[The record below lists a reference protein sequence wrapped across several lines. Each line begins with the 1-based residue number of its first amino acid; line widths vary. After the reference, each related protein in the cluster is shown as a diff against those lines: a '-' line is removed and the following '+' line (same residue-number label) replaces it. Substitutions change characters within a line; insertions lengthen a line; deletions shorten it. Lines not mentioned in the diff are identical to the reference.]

1 MCARVR
7 VRVYVYV
14 CVLILAGVAHY
25 DKRLFSGPWGGAGW
39 VVMCAS

>member
-1 MCARVR
+1 MCDLCLEC
-7 VRVYVYV
+7 V
-14 CVLILAGVAHY
+14 CVCVCALILAGVTHH